1 MVMILTIA
9 FVRECNTEM
18 AVTAAIFTA
27 VSSCTSEDLRSQQ
40 SLSSVKGSSQMFY
53 NLYLHFID
61 PTMSPY
67 MLLDVISTSDK
78 IRMKMVYIQGDKSY
92 NAQ

>member
-1 MVMILTIA
+1 ML
-9 FVRECNTEM
+9 
-18 AVTAAIFTA
+18 
-27 VSSCTSEDLRSQQ
+27 
-40 SLSSVKGSSQMFY
+40 Y

-61 PTMSPY
+61 TTMLTY

-92 NAQ
+92 NTQ